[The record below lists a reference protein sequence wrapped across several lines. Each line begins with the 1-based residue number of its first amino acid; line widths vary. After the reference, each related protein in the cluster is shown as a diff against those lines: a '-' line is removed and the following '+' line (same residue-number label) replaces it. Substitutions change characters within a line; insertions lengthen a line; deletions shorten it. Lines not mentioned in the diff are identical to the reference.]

1 MPCASCADQTCFTG
15 QGKMPDNCPE
25 RNREASGSQEPVAG
39 FVEFAARTRKKQINR
54 INEVIEYARFMQAE
68 KIGIASCIG
77 LHDELR
83 VVTAMLK
90 KAGLHSVSVM
100 CKTGTYEKKSVGVPA
115 RFRMTTQTG
124 YAVGCTACNPVAQ
137 AMVLNREKTD
147 LNLII
152 GLCVGHDSIFMKYS
166 EAPTATLIAKDR
178 SNGHNPAAILYNFY
192 GDNFFDRRPN
202 PEGAAKYNYRR
213 IRPIDLYRMIRK
225 KMRS

>member
-1 MPCASCADQTCFTG
+1 MPCASCVDQTCFSG
-15 QGKMPDNCPE
+15 QGEMPVGCPE
-25 RNREASGSQEPVAG
+25 QNREESNSQEPVAG
-39 FVEFAARTRKKQINR
+39 FAEFVAQIRKKHINR
-54 INEVIEYARFMQAE
+54 INEVIEYARFTQIE
-68 KIGIASCIG
+68 KIGIACCIG

-83 VVTAMLK
+83 VVTSMLK
-90 KAGLHSVSVM
+90 KAGLHSISIM
-100 CKTGTYEKKSVGVPA
+100 CKTGTYEKKSVGVPS

-124 YAVGCTACNPVAQ
+124 YGVGCAACNPVAQ

-178 SNGHNPAAILYNFY
+178 SNGHNPAAVLYNFY
-192 GDNFFDRRPN
+192 GDNFFQRRPN
-202 PEGAAKYNYRR
+202 PEGAAKYNSRR
-213 IRPIDLYRMIRK
+213 IRPIDIFRIVKK